1 MTQLSDVSPLAPF
14 QFTRSLGVV
23 GNCAKAS
30 PSYQDGIHFAQLQ
43 NTCSLCVFVIC
54 AKGSPFHQDVIP
66 FAQFQ
71 NTRTYVC
78 LLIVQKEAHLI
89 KMGFPLYNYK
99 HT

>member
-1 MTQLSDVSPLAPF
+1 MTQLSNVSPFPPI
-14 QFTRSLGVV
+14 QFTRSSGVV

-30 PSYQDGIHFAQLQ
+30 PSYQDGIPFAQLQ
-43 NTCSLCVFVIC
+43 NTCSLCVFVNC
-54 AKGSPFHQDVIP
+54 AKGSPFYQDVIP
-66 FAQFQ
+66 FVQLQ

-89 KMGFPLYNYK
+89 KMGFPVYDYK